1 MDCLFGVL
9 CTAVFLLWLK
19 WIFIII
25 LFPGQVLYGYYK
37 KYGNR
42 KILLP
47 FAVPNYLI
55 DSIILRGGD
64 SASQFIVSA

>member
-1 MDCLFGVL
+1 MAL
-9 CTAVFLLWLK
+9 CVGAFLLWLK

-25 LFPGQVLYGYYK
+25 LFPGQVLYGCYK
-37 KYGNR
+37 KHGNKR
-42 KILLP
+42 MLLP

-64 SASQFIVSA
+64 SVSRFIISA